1 MSGSLAG
8 GCAALVGGAARH
20 DPLLLLA
27 GDSGEEFK
35 IGVVVQDDET
45 TRFGD
50 SRDERID
57 Q

>member
-8 GCAALVGGAARH
+8 GRAALVGGAARH